1 MAQVGRR
8 EYVSVEQGVRFEARM
23 TGSCSVRKCFVCCAQ
38 KFILKATKKSKPRSD
53 IVKFVF

>member
-1 MAQVGRR
+1 M
-8 EYVSVEQGVRFEARM
+8 SVEQGVRFEARM
-23 TGSCSVRKCFVCCAQ
+23 TGSCSVRKCFVCRAQ